1 MALLFQEHSIVLKRL
16 KEINL
21 KCMDNL
27 AREEID
33 HIGISVTENYIE
45 GCNGV
50 LPVIV
55 YLAGYC
61 CYTVNKKMNCKSCLD
76 ILIRSEIDKDDEL
89 KEVNY
94 NYTSG
99 ISRGKLMLPDT
110 SVVNVVRH
118 SYIIVNKLLQTDN
131 FKSARN

>member
-1 MALLFQEHSIVLKRL
+1 MTLLFHEKSVVLKRL
-16 KEINL
+16 EEINWQD
-21 KCMDNL
+21 MSEFDREDIDNS
-27 AREEID
+27 
-33 HIGISVTENYIE
+33 GITVTEINIE
-45 GCNGV
+45 CCNGLV
-50 LPVIV
+50 LVIV
-55 YLAGYC
+55 YLAEYC
-61 CYTVNKKMNCKSCLD
+61 CYTVNKKINCKSCLD